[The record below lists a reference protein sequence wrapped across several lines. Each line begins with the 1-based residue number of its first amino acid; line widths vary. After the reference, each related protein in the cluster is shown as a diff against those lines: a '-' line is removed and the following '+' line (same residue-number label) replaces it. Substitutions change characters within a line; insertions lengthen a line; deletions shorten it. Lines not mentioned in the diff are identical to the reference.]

1 MPEISDYIQDINKRI
16 FLPGLQREYVWSE
29 KQTEKLFDSLI
40 RGYPVGQITQ
50 WDVAHTDTDYYPY
63 KFIQKYVDDRRA
75 VPESLREK
83 GYRKYNEE
91 ASKDQSNLSY
101 LVIDGQQRLTS
112 LFIGLVGQRIRY
124 TKGKGGKRSNIQHW
138 SSRELCVNLL
148 GHPDFNDDQ
157 LSGDFEFEFKHTDD
171 FDDKSGFG
179 FTENTKGIERYWFP
193 LPNMM
198 NENREVKSSKELMD
212 ITDEELNKANLSE
225 ERRRHLKEIRSRVI
239 PEIKSQILNEKI
251 KSEEV
256 KKEASDIK
264 EIFQRINIEGEDPDP
279 HQLLLSRMMSTWPF
293 SEPEDEKINPRELT
307 EKWVPSFQQE
317 YEAYNTKIDREL
329 FMRYSMYIIG
339 KTLKTNP
346 VTELGESELL
356 EIRDKWL
363 RDGPKVS
370 KHESGDGIWFCY
382 GLDAALKSVTKLG
395 FTSGSMSTM
404 AIIAALGKFY
414 YYNPNADPD
423 NEENLRSIYNLL
435 SRLLLLKSSKG
446 SISRVEATRISNF
459 IHENIDKDY
468 TIFPTDEVLDYLMDY
483 VDAEI
488 TAEIVENIVEQ
499 AEYQNA
505 TSSSIFSN
513 WDVAAILD
521 LSTPYAQ
528 YTSVDKLEVDHIY
541 PEARASEIANELGVD
556 EEEINIHRIGNLQL
570 LPREKNR
577 QKSDKPPIK
586 WLQNGLGDVEKD
598 EIKRVNNFPDE
609 YPSVENYQEFVE
621 AREKKIIEAVTE
633 EVQS

>member
-1 MPEISDYIQDINKRI
+1 MTEISDYIQDINERI

-50 WDVAHTDTDYYPY
+50 WDVAHTDTEYYPY
-63 KFIQKYVDDRRA
+63 KFIQNYVDDQRA
-75 VPESLREK
+75 VPESLRKE

-91 ASKDQSNLSY
+91 ASEEQSNLSY

-124 TKGKGGKRSNIQHW
+124 TKGMGGKRSNIQHW

-148 GHPDFNDDQ
+148 GHPDFNDEK
-157 LSGDFEFEFKHTDD
+157 LSGDFEFKFKQTSD
-171 FDDKSGFG
+171 FDNQSGFG
-179 FTENTKGIERYWFP
+179 FTETSKGIERYWFP
-193 LPNMM
+193 LPKMM

-212 ITDEELNKANLSE
+212 MTDKELKGVNLSE
-225 ERRRHLKEIRSRVI
+225 SRRQHLKEIRSRVL
-239 PEIKSQILNEKI
+239 PEIKSQILNENI
-251 KSEEV
+251 QSEEV

-293 SEPEDEKINPRELT
+293 TGPDNEKINPRELT
-307 EKWVPSFQQE
+307 ENWVPSFQQE

-356 EIRDKWL
+356 EIRSKWL
-363 RDGPKVS
+363 KEGPEVS
-370 KHESGDGIWFCY
+370 KHESGDGMWFCY

-414 YYNPNADPD
+414 YYNPNANPD
-423 NEENLRSIYNLL
+423 DEENLRSVYNLL

-446 SISRVEATRISNF
+446 SIGRVEATRISKF
-459 IHENIDKDY
+459 IHENKEEDY
-468 TIFPTDEVLDYLMDY
+468 TIFPTDEVWDFLMDY
-483 VDAEI
+483 MDAEI
-488 TAEIVENIVEQ
+488 TEEIIENIVKQ
-499 AEYQNA
+499 AEYQNS
-505 TSSSIFSN
+505 TPSGIFSN

-528 YTSVDKLEVDHIY
+528 YTSVDKLEVDHIF
-541 PEARASEIANELGVD
+541 PEAKAGEIADELSIAED
-556 EEEINIHRIGNLQL
+556 ELNIHRIGNLQL
-570 LPREKNR
+570 LPSEKNR
-577 QKSDKPPIK
+577 QKSDKLPIE
-586 WLQNGLGDVEKD
+586 WLQNDLGDVEKD
-598 EIKRVNNFPDE
+598 EIKRVNNFPDD
-609 YPSVENYQEFVE
+609 YPTVENYREFIE
-621 AREKKIIEAVTE
+621 AREKDIIEAVTE
-633 EVQS
+633 EIQS